1 MIASPCIDVCKMDEA
16 SGLCQG
22 CYRNLEEIAAWSGA
36 SDPERVQILAAVSQR
51 RARQDPAADLACNC
65 ADS

>member
-22 CYRNLEEIAAWSGA
+22 CYRSLAEIAAWSSA
-36 SDPERVQILAAVSQR
+36 SDPEKSLILAAVSQR
-51 RARQDPAADLACNC
+51 RVRLDPAVGRVWNC
-65 ADS
+65 SDG

>member
-22 CYRNLEEIAAWSGA
+22 CYRSLAEIAAWSGA
-36 SDPERVQILAAVSQR
+36 SDTERVQILAAVSQR
-51 RARQDPAADLACNC
+51 RARLDPAADPVCNC
-65 ADS
+65 TDS

>member
-22 CYRNLEEIAAWSGA
+22 CYRSLAEITAWGGA
-36 SDPERVQILAAVSQR
+36 DDAQRIQILAAIAQR
-51 RARQDPAADLACNC
+51 RARLDPAADLACNC

>member
-22 CYRNLEEIAAWSGA
+22 CYRTLAEIAAWSSAGDREK
-36 SDPERVQILAAVSQR
+36 SLILAAVAQR
-51 RARQDPAADLACNC
+51 RVRLDPAVERQGQR

>member
-22 CYRNLEEIAAWSGA
+22 CYRNVAEIAAWSGA
-36 SDPERVQILAAVSQR
+36 SDPEKTLILAAVAQR
-51 RARQDPAADLACNC
+51 RVLLDPAAGLACKC

>member
-1 MIASPCIDVCKMDEA
+1 MDEA

-22 CYRNLEEIAAWSGA
+22 CYRNLAEIAAWSGA

-51 RARQDPAADLACNC
+51 RARLDPAADLACNC

>member
-22 CYRNLEEIAAWSGA
+22 CYRTLDEIAAWAGA
-36 SDPERVQILAAVSQR
+36 GDPEKILILAAVAQR
-51 RARQDPAADLACNC
+51 RSRLDSAADLVCNC
-65 ADS
+65 TDS

>member
-22 CYRNLEEIAAWSGA
+22 CYRRLDEIAAWANAG
-36 SDPERVQILAAVSQR
+36 DPEKIRILAAVAKR
-51 RARQDPAADLACNC
+51 RSRLDPAADLARNG
-65 ADS
+65 ADR